1 MGGASKFMRPMEGG
15 NGKVDLVLSSIH
27 PLSESIKAS

>member
-1 MGGASKFMRPMEGG
+1 MGGASKFMRPMDGG
-15 NGKVDLVLSSIH
+15 NGEVDFVFSSIH